1 MDKQLKDCIG
11 EQVFVNCWRGIGVR
25 GRLIYVGD
33 SKCVV
38 VGGGGSNSEWIEV
51 VEKAETFVEETEAL
65 MKAQRES
72 SAGLSK
78 AHEKF
83 NDVAQRLNR
92 VMEKA
97 AAPKAEEAVEA
108 K

>member
-1 MDKQLKDCIG
+1 
-11 EQVFVNCWRGIGVR
+11 
-25 GRLIYVGD
+25 
-33 SKCVV
+33 
-38 VGGGGSNSEWIEV
+38 
-51 VEKAETFVEETEAL
+51 
-65 MKAQRES
+65 MKAQREA

-97 AAPKAEEAVEA
+97 AAPKAEESAEVVEA